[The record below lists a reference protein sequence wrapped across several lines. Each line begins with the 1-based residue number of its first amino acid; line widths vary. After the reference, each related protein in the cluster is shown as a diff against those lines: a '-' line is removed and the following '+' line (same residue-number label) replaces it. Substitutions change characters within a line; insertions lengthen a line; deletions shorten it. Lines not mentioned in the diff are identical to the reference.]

1 MTTNYLLGK
10 GEVLAQQAARKR
22 SFSDGKPPYS
32 FPEAQ
37 RRVIAAVERTAR
49 EIEALPDGACPRDEA
64 VAALVLHPQYLSKS
78 SYPGAFLS
86 EAGLRAVGSRP
97 VVVQPEK
104 WGKSGEPVPT
114 PTSEIFVVGQKK
126 AFENLPSVIESW
138 TEENKGGPDII
149 RIENFRIV
157 PVEERVKPIHS
168 ESQEILLEVVL
179 HAGEEQAK
187 RYILNGFR
195 DYLTSLDIEVDLQ
208 NRIDVRDLTFVPV
221 RAAREA
227 IEEVAKFSFL
237 RLAREMPALRL
248 FHPSD
253 KRVATFD
260 FAVNLPDAPAFDPQ
274 IQVAIFDGGM
284 PDVPLLSPWVE
295 AVDVP
300 GLDAPEPE
308 LLEHGLQVTS
318 AFLFGSLEPDVV
330 APTPFSRVKHFRV
343 CDVNTLGDMQTSSY
357 AVLKRIE
364 GVLKTSTFDFI
375 NLSIGPDQP
384 VEDTDINPW
393 TATLDSLLA
402 EGKTLMTVAVGNSG
416 DGDPVLRY
424 NRIQPPS
431 DCVNAMGIGACD
443 SDTFLWAKADY
454 SSVGCGRSP
463 GLVKPDGVAF
473 GGSSREPFWVID
485 ANDPTRTMPT
495 QGTSFASPSMLRACV
510 GVKAKLD
517 NQMSPLAIRALMVHN
532 CDLNDK
538 DWQQVGWGRF
548 NTDVE
553 RLITCEDGTIHVVYQ
568 DILEPKKN
576 RRVDVPVPDLPMPGF
591 VFLSATVCFASE
603 TDPQDPMHYTRSGL
617 EIFFLPDKLNL
628 NPTGNPKTKPF
639 FKSKSGLPEL
649 QLRNN
654 EHKWETT
661 LSVVNRKFQGKSLP
675 NPAFDIHYTPRFAG
689 HEVSRAPHLP
699 YALIVTLRV
708 PKMPRLYDRVWA
720 KYRHQLIQMVPRI
733 EPRIQL

>member
-22 SFSDGKPPYS
+22 GFSDGKPPYS

-37 RRVIAAVERTAR
+37 RRVVAAAQQTAR
-49 EIEALPDGACPRDEA
+49 EVEKLPAMACPRDEA

-78 SYPGAFLS
+78 SYPSAFLS
-86 EAGLRAVGSRP
+86 EVGLRAVGSRP

-104 WGKSGEPVPT
+104 WGKSGEPVAA

-126 AFENLPSVIESW
+126 AFENLPSVLESW
-138 TEENKGGPDII
+138 TEENKGGAEII
-149 RIENFRIV
+149 RIEDFRIV
-157 PVEERVKPIHS
+157 PVEERVKPIHGQ
-168 ESQEILLEVVL
+168 SQDILLEVVL
-179 HAGEEQAK
+179 HAGEEQAT
-187 RYILNGFR
+187 RYILDGFR
-195 DYLTSLDIEVDLQ
+195 EYLSSLDIEVDLQ
-208 NRIDVRDLTFVPV
+208 NRIDVRDLTFVAV
-221 RAAREA
+221 RAARA
-227 IEEVAKFSFL
+227 AVEEVAKFSFL
-237 RLAREMPALRL
+237 RLAREMPAPRL
-248 FHPSD
+248 FHPSTR
-253 KRVATFD
+253 RVATFD
-260 FAVNLPDAPAFDPQ
+260 FAANLPDAPAFDSQ
-274 IQVAIFDGGM
+274 IRVAIFDGGM
-284 PDVPLLSPWVE
+284 PDVPALSNWVE
-295 AVDVP
+295 AIDAP
-300 GLDAPEPE
+300 ELDAPEPA

-318 AFLFGSLEPDVV
+318 AFLFGSLEQNVV
-330 APTPFSRVKHFRV
+330 APTPFSMVKHYRV
-343 CDVNTLGDMQTSSY
+343 CDVNTLGDMQAASY
-357 AVLKRIE
+357 TVLKRIE
-364 GVLKTSTFDFI
+364 TVLKADQFDFI
-375 NLSIGPDQP
+375 NLCIGPDQP

-393 TATLDSLLA
+393 TAALDALLA
-402 EGKTLMTVAVGNSG
+402 DGKTLMTVAAGNSG

-443 SDTFLWAKADY
+443 SETFLWMKADY

-473 GGSSREPFWVID
+473 GGSHREPFWVLD
-485 ANDPTRTMPT
+485 ATNPTRTVPT
-495 QGTSFASPSMLRACV
+495 QGTSFASPATLRACV
-510 GVKAKLD
+510 GVKAKLE
-517 NQMSPLAIRALMVHN
+517 NQISPLAIRALMVHN
-532 CDLNDK
+532 CDLNNQ

-553 RLITCEDGTIHVVYQ
+553 RLITCEPGTVHVVYQ

-576 RRVDVPVPDLPMPGF
+576 RRVEVPVPDLVMPGF
-591 VFLSATVCFASE
+591 VYLSATLCFTSE

-617 EIFFLPDKLNL
+617 EVFFLPDKLSL
-628 NPTGNPKTKPF
+628 NPSGNPKTKPF

-661 LSVVNRKFQGKSLP
+661 LSVVNRKFQGKTLP

-689 HEVSRAPHLP
+689 HEVSHAPELP

-708 PKMPRLYDRVWA
+708 PKMPDLYDRVWA
-720 KYRHQLIQMVPRI
+720 KYRHQLTQMVPHI